1 VSAPQHSVEEVVR
14 TIVVD
19 KTPPRRGWFK
29 RRANRRITVQTP
41 SLGAWMAEVFRA
53 LGRKLVV
60 LAKAAAVVAF
70 VAASVFAVRAVMR
83 HVVESPRFAVRDVR
97 VTFAVDGDKQGKQ
110 DKQDQQDRQDRQA
123 TPHVTADEVRELAGV
138 DIGDKLL
145 AVDADA
151 VAKLLASHPWIA
163 SARVRRELPSVL
175 AVEITER
182 HAVAS
187 ALLGALYLLDADGRP
202 FKRAT
207 FEEADGLPVITGV
220 TREQYAALRHAS
232 EAVFREA
239 IGLVGAYG
247 TDPAR
252 PKLSE
257 VHVDARSGFSLVLM
271 DGGGQIRLGR
281 GEVDGKLARMDRI
294 IAALGPRGAAGV
306 ATVYLDGPAADRVTV
321 RLRQVRD

>member
-1 VSAPQHSVEEVVR
+1 VSAPQHAVEDESVR

-19 KTPPRRGWFK
+19 KKPPRRGWFK

-41 SLGAWMAEVFRA
+41 SLGAWLAEVFRA
-53 LGRKLVV
+53 VGRKLVV

-70 VAASVFAVRAVMR
+70 VAASVFAVRAVVR
-83 HVVESPRFAVRDVR
+83 HVVASPRFAVRDVR
-97 VTFAVDGDKQGKQ
+97 VTFAVDQ
-110 DKQDQQDRQDRQA
+110 DKQDQQA

-175 AVEITER
+175 AVEISER

-187 ALLGALYLLDADGRP
+187 ALLGALYLLDAEGRP

-220 TREQYAALRHAS
+220 TREQYAALRQAS

-239 IGLVGAYG
+239 IALVGAYAA
-247 TDPAR
+247 DPAR

-257 VHVDARSGFSLVLM
+257 VHVDARVGFSLVLM
-271 DGGGQIRLGR
+271 DGGGQVRLGR

-294 IAALGPRGAAGV
+294 MAALGPRGAAGV
-306 ATVYLDGPAADRVTV
+306 GTVYLDGPAADRVTV
-321 RLRQVRD
+321 RLR

>member
-1 VSAPQHSVEEVVR
+1 MSAPQHAVDEDAVR

-29 RRANRRITVQTP
+29 RRSNRRITVQTP

-53 LGRKLVV
+53 IGRKLVV
-60 LAKAAAVVAF
+60 LAKAAVVVAF
-70 VAASVFAVRAVMR
+70 VAASVFAVRAVVR
-83 HVVESPRFAVRDVR
+83 HVVASPRFAVRDVR
-97 VTFAVDGDKQGKQ
+97 VTFAVD
-110 DKQDQQDRQDRQA
+110 QDRQDKPA

-182 HAVAS
+182 RAVAS
-187 ALLGALYLLDADGRP
+187 ALLGSLYLLDADGRP

-239 IGLVGAYG
+239 IGLVDAYG

-271 DGGGQIRLGR
+271 DGGGQVRLGR
-281 GEVDGKLARMDRI
+281 GAVEGKLARMDRI

-321 RLRQVRD
+321 RLR

>member
-1 VSAPQHSVEEVVR
+1 MSAPLHAVDDDAVR

-19 KTPPRRGWFK
+19 KTPPRRAWFK
-29 RRANRRITVQTP
+29 RRANRRITVQSP
-41 SLGAWMAEVFRA
+41 SLGAWLAEVFRA
-53 LGRKLVV
+53 VGRKLLV

-70 VAASVFAVRAVMR
+70 VAASVFAVRAVVR
-83 HVVESPRFAVRDVR
+83 HVVASPRFAVRDVR
-97 VTFAVDGDKQGKQ
+97 VTFDNDEQT
-110 DKQDQQDRQDRQA
+110 

-138 DIGDKLL
+138 DIGAQLL

-175 AVEITER
+175 AVAITER

-207 FEEADGLPVITGV
+207 FDEADGLPVITGV

-239 IGLVGAYG
+239 IGLVTAYG

-257 VHVDARSGFSLVLM
+257 VHVDARTGFSLVLM
-271 DGGGQIRLGR
+271 DGGGQVRLGR
-281 GEVDGKLARMDRI
+281 GEVEGKLARMDRI

-321 RLRQVRD
+321 RLR

>member
-1 VSAPQHSVEEVVR
+1 VSAPQHVEDELR
-14 TIVVD
+14 TVVVD

-29 RRANRRITVQTP
+29 RRGNRRITVQSP
-41 SLGAWMAEVFRA
+41 SLGAWLAEASRA
-53 LGRKLVV
+53 VGRKLVV
-60 LAKAAAVVAF
+60 LAKAAVVVAF
-70 VAASVFAVRAVMR
+70 VAASVFAVR
-83 HVVESPRFAVRDVR
+83 DVR
-97 VTFAVDGDKQGKQ
+97 VTFAAAKGAESPAV
-110 DKQDQQDRQDRQA
+110 
-123 TPHVTADEVRELAGV
+123 THVSEDEVLELAGV
-138 DIGDKLL
+138 EPGDQLL
-145 AVDADA
+145 AIDADA
-151 VAKLLASHPWIA
+151 VARQLASHPWIA

-175 AVEITER
+175 AIEISER
-182 HAVAS
+182 RAVAS

-239 IGLVGAYG
+239 IALMGAYA

-257 VHVDARSGFSLVLM
+257 VHVDARLGFSLVLM
-271 DGGGQIRLGR
+271 DGGGQVRLGR

-294 IAALGPRGAAGV
+294 MAALGPRGAAGV
-306 ATVYLDGPAADRVTV
+306 GTVYLDGPAADRVTV
-321 RLRQVRD
+321 RLR

>member
-1 VSAPQHSVEEVVR
+1 VSAPQHAVDEDAVR

-29 RRANRRITVQTP
+29 RRANRRITVQSP
-41 SLGAWMAEVFRA
+41 SLGAWLAEVFRA
-53 LGRKLVV
+53 IGRKLVV

-70 VAASVFAVRAVMR
+70 VAASVFAVRAVVR
-83 HVVESPRFAVRDVR
+83 HVVASPRFAVRDVR
-97 VTFAVDGDKQGKQ
+97 VTFEND
-110 DKQDQQDRQDRQA
+110 QA

-138 DIGDKLL
+138 ELGDKLL

-239 IGLVGAYG
+239 IGLVSAYG

-271 DGGGQIRLGR
+271 DGGGRVRLGR
-281 GEVDGKLARMDRI
+281 GEVEGKLARMDRI

-321 RLRQVRD
+321 RLR

>member
-1 VSAPQHSVEEVVR
+1 MSAPQHIDNEVRSV
-14 TIVVD
+14 VVD

-29 RRANRRITVQTP
+29 RRGNRRITVQTP

-53 LGRKLVV
+53 IGRKLVV

-70 VAASVFAVRAVMR
+70 VAASVFAVRAVVR
-83 HVVESPRFAVRDVR
+83 HVVASPRFAVRDVR
-97 VTFAVDGDKQGKQ
+97 VTFAVEQ
-110 DKQDQQDRQDRQA
+110 DKQAQQP

-138 DIGDKLL
+138 ELGDKLL

-239 IGLVGAYG
+239 IGLVAAYG

-271 DGGGQIRLGR
+271 DGGGQVRLGR
-281 GEVDGKLARMDRI
+281 GEVEGKLARMDRI

-321 RLRQVRD
+321 RLR

>member
-1 VSAPQHSVEEVVR
+1 MSAPQHSVEETVR
-14 TIVVD
+14 TVVVD

-29 RRANRRITVQTP
+29 RRGNRRITVQSP
-41 SLGAWMAEVFRA
+41 SLGAWLAEATRA
-53 LGRKLVV
+53 VGRKLLV

-70 VAASVFAVRAVMR
+70 VAASVFVVRAVVR
-83 HVVESPRFAVRDVR
+83 HVVASPRFAVRDVR
-97 VTFAVDGDKQGKQ
+97 VTFAVDK
-110 DKQDQQDRQDRQA
+110 DRQTA
-123 TPHVTADEVRELAGV
+123 PHVTDDEVRELAGV

-151 VAKLLASHPWIA
+151 VAKLLASHPWVA
-163 SARVRRELPSVL
+163 SARVRRELPAVL
-175 AVEITER
+175 AIEISER

-220 TREQYAALRHAS
+220 TREQYAALRQAS

-239 IGLVGAYG
+239 IGLCGAYAA
-247 TDPAR
+247 DPAR

-257 VHVDARSGFSLVLM
+257 VHVDARAGFSLVLM
-271 DGGGQIRLGR
+271 DGGGLVRLGR

-294 IAALGPRGAAGV
+294 MAALGPRGAAGV
-306 ATVYLDGPAADRVTV
+306 GTVYLDGPAADRVTV
-321 RLRQVRD
+321 RMR

>member
-29 RRANRRITVQTP
+29 RRGNRRITVQTP

-53 LGRKLVV
+53 VGRKLVV

-70 VAASVFAVRAVMR
+70 VAASVFAVRAVVR
-83 HVVESPRFAVRDVR
+83 HVVASPRFAVRDVR
-97 VTFAVDGDKQGKQ
+97 VTFAA
-110 DKQDQQDRQDRQA
+110 DQHKPDEQA

-138 DIGDKLL
+138 AIGDKLL

-182 HAVAS
+182 QAVAS
-187 ALLGALYLLDADGRP
+187 ALLGALYLLDAEGRP

-257 VHVDARSGFSLVLM
+257 VHVDGRAGFSLVLM
-271 DGGGQIRLGR
+271 EGGGQVRLGR
-281 GEVDGKLARMDRI
+281 GEVNGKLARMDRI

-306 ATVYLDGPAADRVTV
+306 ATVYLDGPSADRVTV
-321 RLRQVRD
+321 RLR